1 MGSELFPQSLEG
13 HLTELC
19 LQPFVGISASRDDG
33 LRRVD
38 QDVVV
43 NEADPIFVA
52 WQGKIGLMTRAMAS
66 LPTPGNPFRKM
77 MQCGRYGIVA
87 VAEEVCVSVAM
98 LPGKRECCTA
108 L

>member
-52 WQGKIGLMTRAMAS
+52 WQGKIGLDDACYGQFADA
-66 LPTPGNPFRKM
+66 RKP
-77 MQCGRYGIVA
+77 V
-87 VAEEVCVSVAM
+87 
-98 LPGKRECCTA
+98 
-108 L
+108 